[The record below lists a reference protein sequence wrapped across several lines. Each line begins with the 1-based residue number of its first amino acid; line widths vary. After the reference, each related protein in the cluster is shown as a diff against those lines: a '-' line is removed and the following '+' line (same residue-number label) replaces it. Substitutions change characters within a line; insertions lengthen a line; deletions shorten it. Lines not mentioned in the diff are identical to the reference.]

1 MKRGDDNLT
10 VEKLGDLI
18 LDSERQLYLTAKGIL
33 FNEADV
39 EDAVQ
44 EAILKAFEIRSGKI
58 ATPGPG

>member
-39 EDAVQ
+39 EDAAQ
-44 EAILKAFEIRSGKI
+44 ERSLRQDL
-58 ATPGPG
+58 ADPDPDQ